1 MGNLMDDLTNKLNKG
16 IDSLDK
22 GADSLE
28 KKIENVDKELSNS
41 DQPENKKLG
50 MRPILIGG
58 LIMAA
63 LLGLMAILPES
74 EKNSS
79 TAIDGHVYMSSDG
92 LRNFIFEDGD
102 VQYLW
107 FASVQAFSSGISNIE
122 EGSYT
127 ANGNNI
133 VIDLDE
139 RSDDWTYEYDEAT
152 DRLYILDEN
161 GNRFGSYMTQRR
173 ED

>member
-1 MGNLMDDLTNKLNKG
+1 MGNILDDLTNKINEG
-16 IDSLDK
+16 INDLDK
-22 GADSLE
+22 GTDRLN
-28 KKIENVDKELSNS
+28 KKVDNVDKGLTNS
-41 DQPENKKLG
+41 DQSEKKKLG
-50 MRPILIGG
+50 LRPILVGG

-79 TAIDGHVYMSSDG
+79 TAIDGHMYMSTDG
-92 LRNFIFEDGD
+92 RTNFMFEDGG
-102 VQYLW
+102 VQYIW
-107 FASVQAFSSGISNIE
+107 FESVTSQYPNTE

-139 RSDDWTYEYDEAT
+139 RSDDWTYEYDEPN
-152 DRLYILDEN
+152 DRLYLLDEN
-161 GNRFGSYMTQRR
+161 GNRFGSYMTRRR
-173 ED
+173 EN